1 MRYLAERLTFDR
13 LFRMSEPKRVIRS
26 HKVKG
31 PPLEIDSYQDA
42 VYYAYNF
49 KSYPST
55 TGLRHRGYVKF
66 LRPKHGGQK
75 PLQHLDCIVDCTC
88 PDYRY
93 RWAWSNKQRGA
104 SRVGA
109 QSLNQALNRA
119 PRRTNPTS
127 KPGLCKHILAA
138 REYIYGLLSSFPNDE
153 PDTADKLNK
162 LTQFATRRWINFPQQ
177 MAAARER
184 DALAAQARA
193 ARNLGQEPIPAEV
206 IAGRADALDEPGR
219 EAGDDEAYNDVLPPE
234 IRDAPELQQVPPP
247 PQSYATGVKPPGARG
262 RTMPTGKAAQAAPAK
277 PQKKRIQKRTDQV
290 TPDKSASVSKSAGFR
305 TPAEYNFSRRQGLG
319 DSLGYEKEK
328 EEMNRVVTMN
338 GLKNMNALTE
348 AQQSVLTEAKQIV
361 VELEQ
366 DELAALRNA
375 GNEEEAGAP
384 GGALPPVDDQGG
396 GDLPPDGG
404 DIGAMGGEPM
414 GDEMGAMGGP
424 GGGDLP
430 PSEPPMSDSA
440 AGADSEGSAALG
452 LLREIAGFLGQ
463 LASALVPQ
471 EDPEAEAGGPAAPIE
486 GEGEGELEIPVED
499 PDGEAAEEGGGEGG
513 EGEEGGES
521 EEEEEEEEEPAGKE

>member
-153 PDTADKLNK
+153 PDTVRQAEQADAVRHPAVD
-162 LTQFATRRWINFPQQ
+162 QFPAADGRCQRARPPWLRASTRRL
-177 MAAARER
+177 ATSARSR
-184 DALAAQARA
+184 SRQRSS
-193 ARNLGQEPIPAEV
+193 QV
-206 IAGRADALDEPGR
+206 RADALDDPGR
-219 EAGDDEAYNDVLPPE
+219 EAGDDEAYNGGPSA
-234 IRDAPELQQVPPP
+234 RDQRCAGTGQQVPPP
-247 PQSYATGVKPPGARG
+247 PQSYATERETARRTRPYNADRQGCAG
-262 RTMPTGKAAQAAPAK
+262 RT
-277 PQKKRIQKRTDQV
+277 
-290 TPDKSASVSKSAGFR
+290 
-305 TPAEYNFSRRQGLG
+305 
-319 DSLGYEKEK
+319 
-328 EEMNRVVTMN
+328 
-338 GLKNMNALTE
+338 
-348 AQQSVLTEAKQIV
+348 
-361 VELEQ
+361 
-366 DELAALRNA
+366 
-375 GNEEEAGAP
+375 
-384 GGALPPVDDQGG
+384 
-396 GDLPPDGG
+396 
-404 DIGAMGGEPM
+404 
-414 GDEMGAMGGP
+414 
-424 GGGDLP
+424 
-430 PSEPPMSDSA
+430 
-440 AGADSEGSAALG
+440 
-452 LLREIAGFLGQ
+452 
-463 LASALVPQ
+463 
-471 EDPEAEAGGPAAPIE
+471 
-486 GEGEGELEIPVED
+486 
-499 PDGEAAEEGGGEGG
+499 GEA
-513 EGEEGGES
+513 
-521 EEEEEEEEEPAGKE
+521 